1 MAMARLREQA
11 MTGMGVWA
19 AVAFTGTMFGNG
31 IEIGTRDSVLTS
43 DFSLLV
49 AQHDPE
55 RLKWVVRRHP

>member
-1 MAMARLREQA
+1 